1 MFYNMRVLIFGASGG
16 TGRQL
21 VKQAILQHHVV
32 TAFVRSP
39 ADFGMAA
46 ANLAVFTGNVADA
59 AAVARAMKNQDAVIS
74 ALGVS
79 RPLKPDPTVVQG
91 IRHIIQ
97 AMEQS
102 GVRRFIYQSF
112 VGVTESRRHA
122 GPFLRLVGVRV
133 LRHEIADHETKEA
146 LVKASR
152 LDWTIVRPPKLTN
165 GAHTGKYRTG
175 ESIAARA
182 FLPRLSRADAAEFLL
197 RQLTDTAFVRKAI
210 SVMK

>member
-1 MFYNMRVLIFGASGG
+1 MRVLIFGASGG

-21 VKQAILQHHVV
+21 VKQAILQHHYV

-46 ANLAVFTGNVADA
+46 ANLAVFTGNVSDPA
-59 AAVARAMKNQDAVIS
+59 AIGRAMKEQDAVIS
-74 ALGVS
+74 VLGVS

-91 IRHIIQ
+91 VRDIIQ
-97 AMEQS
+97 VMEQR

-112 VGVTESRRHA
+112 VGVQESRSHA
-122 GPFLRLVGVRV
+122 GPFIRLVGARV
-133 LRHEIADHETKEA
+133 LRHEIADHEAKEA
-146 LVKASR
+146 IVKASG

-165 GAHTGKYRTG
+165 GAKTGQYRSG
-175 ESIAARA
+175 EAIPARG
-182 FLPRLSRADAAEFLL
+182 LYPRLSRADAAEFLL
-197 RQLTDTAFVRKAI
+197 RQLTDTTFIRKAV

>member
-1 MFYNMRVLIFGASGG
+1 MKVLIFGASGG

-21 VKQAILQHHVV
+21 VKQAILQHHIV

-46 ANLAVFTGNVADA
+46 ANLAVFTGNVSDPNAI
-59 AAVARAMKNQDAVIS
+59 ARAMKDQDAVIS
-74 ALGVS
+74 VLGVS

-91 IRHIIQ
+91 VRHIIQ
-97 AMEQS
+97 AMEAR

-112 VGVTESRRHA
+112 VGVTDSRRYA
-122 GPFLRLVGVRV
+122 GPLTRMVAVRV

-146 LVKASR
+146 LVRASR

-165 GAHTGKYRTG
+165 GALTGKYRCG
-175 ESIAARA
+175 EAIPARSL
-182 FLPRLSRADAAEFLL
+182 FPRLSRADAADFLL
-197 RQLTDTAFVRKAI
+197 RQLTDTAFVRKAV

>member
-1 MFYNMRVLIFGASGG
+1 MKVLIFGASGG
-16 TGRQL
+16 TGRHL
-21 VKQAILQHHVV
+21 VKQAILQHHLV

-46 ANLAVFTGNVADA
+46 ANLAVFTGNVSDPA
-59 AAVARAMKNQDAVIS
+59 AIARAMKGQDAVIS

-91 IRHIIQ
+91 VRDILQ
-97 AMEQS
+97 AMGQA

-112 VGVTESRRHA
+112 VGVSESRPHA
-122 GPFLRLVGVRV
+122 GPFIRIVAARV

-146 LVKASR
+146 FVKASS

-165 GAHTGKYRTG
+165 GARTG
-175 ESIAARA
+175 TYRSGEAIPARA
-182 FLPRLSRADAAEFLL
+182 FFPKLSRADAADFIL
-197 RQLTDTAFVRKAI
+197 RQLTDMTFVRKAP
-210 SVMK
+210 SVMR